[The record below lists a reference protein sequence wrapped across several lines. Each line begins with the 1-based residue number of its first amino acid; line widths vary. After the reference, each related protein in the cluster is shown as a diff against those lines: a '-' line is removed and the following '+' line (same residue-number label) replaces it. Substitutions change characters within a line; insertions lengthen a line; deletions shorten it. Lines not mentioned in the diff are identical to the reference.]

1 MALNEPPAGGVF
13 ESLRRLGVNGLALM
27 RNRLEL
33 FSVELQIEEARLIKL
48 LVLAA
53 VGVLLANMAVLMG
66 TAVIIILA
74 DGKVR
79 VPVLVGLFLFY
90 ALAATAI
97 FFALRRHL
105 RSTTPPFNETLSEV
119 KKDCEWLT
127 SRK

>member
-13 ESLRRLGVNGLALM
+13 ESLRRLGVNSLALV
-27 RNRLEL
+27 RNRVEL
-33 FSVELQIEEARLIKL
+33 FSVELQIKEVRLIKL

-66 TAVIIILA
+66 TAVIIVLA
-74 DGKVR
+74 DGKAR

-90 ALAATAI
+90 ALAATVV
-97 FFALRRHL
+97 FFALRCHL

>member
-1 MALNEPPAGGVF
+1 MALNESPSGGVF
-13 ESLRRLGVNGLALM
+13 ESLRRLGVNGLALV
-27 RNRLEL
+27 RNRVEL

-53 VGVLLANMAVLMG
+53 AAVLLANMAVLMG
-66 TAVIIILA
+66 TAVVMVFA
-74 DGKVR
+74 GERAR
-79 VPVLVGLFLFY
+79 VPVLLGLFLFY
-90 ALAATAI
+90 VLAATAA